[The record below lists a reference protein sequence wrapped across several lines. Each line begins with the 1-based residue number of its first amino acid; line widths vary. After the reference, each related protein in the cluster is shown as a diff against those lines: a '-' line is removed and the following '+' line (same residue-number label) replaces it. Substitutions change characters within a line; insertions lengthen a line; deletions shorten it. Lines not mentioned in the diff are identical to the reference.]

1 MLRRDPASAKRQDE
15 AGYLNSMRALIRA
28 SVVLVGSLAA
38 LPASAAAQTTSP
50 AAASPTAATW
60 TVVQAERAIAAVPAV
75 RETSWRTTRAPG
87 GPYDQIELHRYRGA
101 GPSRAVLLY
110 LPGTNMNGEV
120 AVTDED
126 HNLWLFLAA
135 RGVDVFA
142 LDYRTRFV
150 PAAGV
155 TDLGFMKGWTVQTF
169 VEDGRVAAGKA
180 RAESGARRLFVAGFS
195 RGVSLAYALALA
207 EPREAVAGIV
217 ALDGSFKSHAPTA
230 KFDREAGLKKLETS
244 GAYAS
249 DVSGGRWE
257 WRQRLMQGASEKPKG
272 PALDAK
278 YANAG
283 DELAE
288 VLYSAWKPGG
298 LANAKEGKSSP
309 AVLGRLLAGYDRYYP
324 AVQDVDGRAIA
335 DFADDPATT
344 VDDGWGSLKAPVL
357 YFGATGMGVDWLLS
371 GISSA
376 GGAGSPDVT
385 INVLEGYGHLDVV
398 VGDQARRDVYE
409 PLLAWVSKRATP

>member
-1 MLRRDPASAKRQDE
+1 
-15 AGYLNSMRALIRA
+15 MRALIRA
-28 SVVLVGSLAA
+28 SVVLLGPLAA
-38 LPASAAAQTTSP
+38 LPASAAAQ
-50 AAASPTAATW
+50 APTAQAGAAPAPAGSTW
-60 TVVQAERAIAAVPAV
+60 TVVQQERAVAALPAV

-101 GPSRAVLLY
+101 GPSRAALLY
-110 LPGTNMNGEV
+110 LPGTNMNGEL

-150 PAAGV
+150 PATGV
-155 TDLGFMKGWTVQTF
+155 TDLGFMKAWTMQAF
-169 VEDGRVAAGKA
+169 VDDGRAAAEKA
-180 RAESGARRLFVAGFS
+180 RAESGTRRLFLGGFS

-207 EPREAVAGIV
+207 EPRDAVAGVI

-230 KFDREAGLKKLETS
+230 KFDRAEGLKKLEAS
-244 GAYAS
+244 GNYAS
-249 DVSGGRWE
+249 DVAGGRWE
-257 WRQRLMQGASEKPKG
+257 WREKLMKGASESPRG
-272 PALDAK
+272 PALDAAK

-288 VLYSAWKPGG
+288 VLYSAWRPGG

-309 AVLGRLLAGYDRYYP
+309 AVLGRLMGGYDRYYP

-357 YFGATGMGVDWLLS
+357 YFGATGMGVDWLLN

-409 PLLAWVSKRATP
+409 PLLAWIGKRATP